1 MVKTQRTGQ
10 RGGFVLGMIV
20 GLLIGLALALAVALY
35 VTKVPV
41 PFVNKVP
48 QRTAEQDAAELEKNR
63 NWDPNAG
70 LATGKSVV
78 KPAPG
83 GAPAATSTGPLQA
96 PTSGASGVM
105 AAPIAPPIAAFG
117 AASRPQTA
125 PAPVDRS
132 AKPAAQTFHYFV
144 QVGAYT
150 RTEDAEQQ
158 RARLAINGLVG
169 RITES
174 EQAGHTMYRVR
185 LGPFEVREEADR
197 AKERAAGVGFSDAAL
212 VRVVR

>member
-1 MVKTQRTGQ
+1 MSQMVKTQRNGQ

-70 LATGKSVV
+70 LAGKTVAKPVAPPVV
-78 KPAPG
+78 PQPAP
-83 GAPAATSTGPLQA
+83 APAV
-96 PTSGASGVM
+96 GASGAV

-117 AASRPQTA
+117 AASRPQAAPA
-125 PAPVDRS
+125 PAPVERS
-132 AKPAAQTFHYFV
+132 AKPASQTFQYYV

-150 RTEDAEQQ
+150 RTDDAEQQ

-185 LGPFEVREEADR
+185 LGPFDVREDADR

-212 VRVVR
+212 VRVAR

>member
-1 MVKTQRTGQ
+1 MVKTQRSGQ

-48 QRTAEQDAAELEKNR
+48 QRTAEQDAAEIEKNR

-70 LATGKSVV
+70 LATSKSAV
-78 KPAPG
+78 KPVPG
-83 GAPAATSTGPLQA
+83 GVPSAPS
-96 PTSGASGVM
+96 SVASGVM
-105 AAPIAPPIAAFG
+105 AAPMAPPIAAFG
-117 AASRPQTA
+117 AASRPQIA

-132 AKPAAQTFHYFV
+132 AKPAAQAFHYFV

-185 LGPFEVREEADR
+185 LGPFDAREDADR